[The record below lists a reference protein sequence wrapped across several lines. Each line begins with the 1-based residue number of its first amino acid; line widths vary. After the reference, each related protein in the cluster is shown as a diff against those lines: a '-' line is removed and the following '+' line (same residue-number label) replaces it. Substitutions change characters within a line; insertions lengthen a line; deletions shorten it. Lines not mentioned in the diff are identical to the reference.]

1 MEKNKWFGVP
11 HIEQATKYIS
21 FIDEDEK
28 TVYRVEGSNKDNLTL
43 KYGNKESYKNVP
55 ITRDYYNIE
64 HLFDDHYIV
73 CDVAYDGIL
82 SYDAEFDN
90 SKLSFKYG
98 IIVLQR
104 DEQNKIIP
112 MQEKIVVPIL
122 YDRISTNN
130 ENTVTAYL
138 GQYLTYIDVNP
149 NSEHY
154 GKQLV
159 PIVLE
164 HAVPF
169 SVDYEGFAECSVNGV
184 VGYLPRNC
192 KPKDTLK
199 PSDLLTEDQVK
210 VLSNETLYSN
220 ALTKFEELTGSP
232 KVFKKIKISKSSI

>member
-1 MEKNKWFGVP
+1 MWF
-11 HIEQATKYIS
+11 
-21 FIDEDEK
+21 
-28 TVYRVEGSNKDNLTL
+28 
-43 KYGNKESYKNVP
+43 
-55 ITRDYYNIE
+55 RDYYSIE

-82 SYDAEFDN
+82 SYNAEFDN

-138 GQYLTYIDVNP
+138 GKYLTYIDVNP

-184 VGYLPRNC
+184 VGYLPRDC
-192 KPKDTLK
+192 KPKDALN

-210 VLSNETLYSN
+210 VLSNGTLYSN

-232 KVFKKIKISKSSI
+232 KILKKTK